1 MRVEVPHPECG
12 VSPTGF
18 QQVVEG
24 SASRVGA
31 ELELDF
37 ASSPGREAPEVEGQW
52 SEEQRYEACR
62 GYLGPGDPR
71 AGVGPEA
78 WRWLSH
84 CSPGSRWGILAH
96 SWCPAHW
103 PGCWAPP
110 AHPMPSRV

>member
-1 MRVEVPHPECG
+1 MEVPHPECG

-52 SEEQRYEACR
+52 SEEQRYGACR
-62 GYLGPGDPR
+62 GYLGPGTLGQGWDPR
-71 AGVGPEA
+71 RGG
-78 WRWLSH
+78 
-84 CSPGSRWGILAH
+84 G
-96 SWCPAHW
+96 
-103 PGCWAPP
+103 
-110 AHPMPSRV
+110 